1 MNVVIGV
8 CLAGAAV
15 AAVLCVVRLLF
26 AESFADRIV
35 ALDLLLGVIVTG
47 IAVVAAGDG
56 DNILLNLLVVT
67 GLLGFVGT
75 AAVARFVERR
85 GV

>member
-1 MNVVIGV
+1 MTVLIGV
-8 CLAGAAV
+8 CLAGAAL
-15 AAVLCVVRLLF
+15 AAVLCVARLLI
-26 AESFADRIV
+26 AESFADRVV

-47 IAVVAAGDG
+47 TAVVAAGTG